1 MKVSLN
7 WLGRYVDLGDKTP
20 QQVLADLTMS
30 TAEIDGI
37 EGFAQGLGQV
47 VVGRVL
53 ERKKHEGADKLSVTR
68 VDVGSGV
75 PLQIVCGAPNV
86 AAGQFVAVALVG
98 AKLPGGLVIKQAKI
112 RGVESAGMI
121 CSEAELGI
129 GEGGDGILV
138 LDESAAAAHLGKP
151 FAEALGVA
159 DHVLEIDNKSINHR
173 PDLWGHYGI
182 ARELAAIWGRPLK
195 PFGPRAELPS
205 AGASPHIAIEDLST
219 CPRYLGVYVEGV
231 QHARSPNWLRWALAS
246 VGARSIDVLVDLTN
260 WVMFDLG
267 QPLHAFDA
275 EKLDGASIGVRF
287 ARRGERMTTL
297 DGACR
302 ELVEKDLLITA
313 GDQPVALAGV
323 MGGHGSK
330 VDPGTRSILLESA
343 TFHAATIRRTST
355 RLGLRSDAS
364 ARFEKSLDP
373 ALTELAVHRF
383 LTMLAEAVPGARAAG
398 PIADPSAWRFA
409 ARTIVLRKA
418 RLDLKLGVTLPR
430 EQVAGILR
438 SLQFDVRAA
447 GDDWQVGVPSFR
459 ATKDI
464 AIEDDLIEEVG
475 RMFRYDNIEEQPLRS
490 VIAVPHREPE
500 PWLCRALCR
509 LAATELGAHEVYDYS
524 FVPDAL
530 LEACGAGAH
539 RYARVR
545 NPVAPEAARIRR
557 HVMPS
562 LLGNLAANLRRSP
575 EVVLFEDGKGYHVE
589 RRDEHGLPHETREL
603 AFAWARKGGV
613 SPYAE
618 LRAGLESILARV
630 GYPVTAVDELDSP
643 APWNHPGRTAQLER
657 GGVDVGYVGLL
668 HPQVAKAL
676 GLDAEVAIAN
686 LDVRSLLAAG
696 PAATRYRPIP
706 AYPSQPV
713 DVALVVAAERRV
725 AELAAFLHALGKDGG
740 EDLVQAVTLFET
752 YVGEG
757 IPAGQKSLNFTVT
770 LGSSTRTLT
779 SKDEERYLS
788 RVRARCG
795 ELGAVLRG

>member
-7 WLGRYVDLGDKTP
+7 WLARYVDVSGKTP

-30 TAEIDGI
+30 TAEVDGA
-37 EGFAQGLGQV
+37 EGFAQELGSV
-47 VVGRVL
+47 VIGRVL
-53 ERKKHEGADKLSVTR
+53 ERNKHEGADKLSVAR
-68 VDVGSGV
+68 VDVGTGS

-98 AKLPGGLVIKQAKI
+98 AKLPGGLTIKHAKI

-138 LDESAAAAHLGKP
+138 LDEAAASAQLGRH
-151 FAEALGVA
+151 FAAALGVA
-159 DHVLEIDNKSINHR
+159 DWVFEIDNKSINHR

-182 ARELAAIWGRPLK
+182 ARELAAIWGRPLL
-195 PFGPRAELPS
+195 PLGPSTPLPAS
-205 AGASPHIAIEDLST
+205 GASPRIAIEDHAA
-219 CPRYLGVYVEGV
+219 CPRYLGVYVAGV
-231 QHARSPNWLRWALAS
+231 RHARSPNWLRWALTS
-246 VGARSIDVLVDLTN
+246 IGARSIDLLVDLTN

-275 EKLDGASIGVRF
+275 DKLRGAAIGVRL
-287 ARRGERMTTL
+287 ARPGERMVTL
-297 DGACR
+297 DGAER
-302 ELVEKDLLITA
+302 ALDPKDLLITA
-313 GDQPVALAGV
+313 GDRPAALAGV
-323 MGGHGSK
+323 MGGESTK
-330 VDPGTRSILLESA
+330 VDATTRAILLESA
-343 TFHAATIRRTST
+343 TFHPATIRRTSN

-373 ALTELAVHRF
+373 ALTETAAHRF
-383 LTMLAEAVPGARAAG
+383 LALLAELMPGAGASG
-398 PIADPSAWRFA
+398 PIADPAAWRYA
-409 ARTIVLRKA
+409 PKSIRLRKA
-418 RLDLKLGVTLPR
+418 RLDLKLGTTLPGA
-430 EQVAGILR
+430 QVAGILR
-438 SLQFDVRAA
+438 SLQFDVRDVAD
-447 GDDWQVGVPSFR
+447 GLQVGVPSFR

-475 RMFRYDNIEEQPLRS
+475 RMFRYDNIEERPLRS
-490 VIAVPHREPE
+490 VVAVPHREPE
-500 PWLCRALCR
+500 PWLCRGLCR

-530 LEACGAGAH
+530 LLACGAADH
-539 RYARVR
+539 AYARVT
-545 NPVAPEAARIRR
+545 NPVAPEATRMRR

-562 LLGNLAANLRRSP
+562 LLGNLAANLRRET

-589 RRDEHGLPHETREL
+589 RRDEHGLPHEVREL
-603 AFAWARKGGV
+603 AFVWARKGGA
-613 SPYAE
+613 SPYAD
-618 LRAGLESILARV
+618 LRAGLESILTRV
-630 GYPVTAVDELDSP
+630 GYPVTAVRELDSS
-643 APWNHPGRTAQLER
+643 APWNHPGRTARLER
-657 GGVDVGYVGLL
+657 GGAGVGYVGLL

-686 LDVRSLLAAG
+686 LDVRALLASD
-696 PAATRYRPIP
+696 PAAARYHPIP

-725 AELAAFLHALGKDGG
+725 AELTAFLRALGKDGG
-740 EDLVQAVTLFET
+740 EDLVQDVRLFET

-779 SKDEERYLS
+779 SKDEERYLG
-788 RVRARCG
+788 RLRARCG
-795 ELGAVLRG
+795 EIGAVLRG